1 MTSGVQNVLFQVC
14 PSLARTEEVS
24 RKSCCCCRGLVLL
37 PWRFFLF
44 FRLHHSPAPF
54 SLTSWCHAAAP
65 VLQIA
70 IAGSISFEN
79 PYGYLPGRFY
89 GYLPFEVGTQP
100 YHLYPELDVPVSS

>member
-1 MTSGVQNVLFQVC
+1 M
-14 PSLARTEEVS
+14 PLARQD
-24 RKSCCCCRGLVLL
+24 RGGEPQELLLL
-37 PWRFFLF
+37 PWTGVVALAV
-44 FRLHHSPAPF
+44 LL
-54 SLTSWCHAAAP
+54 LTTPPLTPSSIPSCCHAAGP